1 MELFLVSGF
10 SIFQCKWVSLQ
21 KSQTVVTLKLGIL
34 KRSCFGLVFL
44 FVCLF
49 EIAFGVLFK
58 IM

>member
-1 MELFLVSGF
+1 VQVSFFTKVTDCCDFEAGHSEAQLFWFGF
-10 SIFQCKWVSLQ
+10 
-21 KSQTVVTLKLGIL
+21 
-34 KRSCFGLVFL
+34 FL